1 MLQNAGV
8 TAPEIGMKRLKL
20 ALLLGLTLAAQQAV
34 AATRIVIGTV
44 PNVGDGPLICAMERG
59 YFREQ
64 DIEVDIA
71 PFKTA
76 SEMTPLM
83 VRGDLAMMG
92 GGVSVSFFNSIAQGL
107 PLRYFV
113 NRGQAPVWHS
123 IVVRKGLEGKIKGA
137 KDLKGLRIATSAAG
151 GLSEY
156 ELGKT
161 LETASLSLDD
171 VETKHLGMPQSVAAI
186 QTGAVDAGVF
196 VGPFDTAAIQGGGF
210 HLLYADEMVKPR
222 MEVSGLIY
230 NQDWA
235 TKNAAALDR
244 FTLAYIKGVRC
255 FLDAEQPG
263 PAHEEMIDGFVKY
276 SAIKD
281 RAIYADM
288 KWTAINPNGRVEV
301 DSLMDQQDFYMRR
314 GYLKQKLS
322 AEAMFDP
329 GPVERALKILGER
342 PR

>member
-1 MLQNAGV
+1 
-8 TAPEIGMKRLKL
+8 MKRLKW
-20 ALLLGLTLAAQQAV
+20 ALLLGLALVAQQAA
-34 AATRIVIGTV
+34 AATKIVIGTV
-44 PNVGDGPLICAMERG
+44 PNIGDGPLICGIERG
-59 YFREQ
+59 YFKEQ
-64 DIEVDIA
+64 DVEVDIV

-92 GGVSVSFFNSIAQGL
+92 GGVSASFFNGAAQGL

-123 IVVRKGLEGKIKGA
+123 IVVRKGLEGKVKGA

-161 LETASLSLDD
+161 LETAGLSLED

-186 QTGAVDAGVF
+186 QSGAVDAGVF

-222 MEVSGLIY
+222 MEVSGLMY
-230 NQDWA
+230 NIDWA
-235 TKNAAALDR
+235 AKNAAALDA
-244 FTLAYIKGVRC
+244 FTVAYIKGVRC
-255 FLDAEQPG
+255 FLDAEKPG
-263 PAHEEMIDGFVKY
+263 PLHEEMIDGFVKY

-288 KWTAINPNGRVEV
+288 KWTAIHRDGRVEI
-301 DSLMDQQDFYMRR
+301 DSLMDMQDFYIKR
-314 GYLKQKLS
+314 GYLTKKMSVETL
-322 AEAMFDP
+322 FDP
-329 GPVERALKILGER
+329 GPVERALKILGAQQK
-342 PR
+342 

>member
-1 MLQNAGV
+1 MVENVVLA
-8 TAPEIGMKRLKL
+8 TMEIGMRRLKMG
-20 ALLLGLTLAAQQAV
+20 LLLGLALFAQQAA
-34 AATRIVIGTV
+34 AATKIVIGTV
-44 PNVGDGPLICAMERG
+44 PNIGDGPLICGIERG

-64 DIEVDIA
+64 DVEVDIV

-83 VRGDLAMMG
+83 ARGDLAMMG
-92 GGVSVSFFNSIAQGL
+92 GGVSASFFNSVAQGL

-113 NRGQAPVWHS
+113 NRGQAPVWHG
-123 IVVRKGLEGKIKGA
+123 IVVRKGLEGKVRNA

-161 LETASLSLDD
+161 LETAGLSLDD
-171 VETKHLGMPQSVAAI
+171 VDTKHLGMPQSVAAI
-186 QTGAVDAGVF
+186 QSGAVDAGVF
-196 VGPFDTAAIQGGGF
+196 VGPFDTAAIQSGGF
-210 HLLYADEMVKPR
+210 LLLYADELVKPR

-230 NQDWA
+230 NTTWA
-235 TKNAAALDR
+235 AKNGAALDR

-255 FLDAEQPG
+255 FLDAEKPG
-263 PAHEEMIDGFVKY
+263 PLREEMIDGFVKY

-288 KWTAINPNGRVEV
+288 KWTAIHRDGRVEV
-301 DSLMDQQDFYMRR
+301 DSLMDMQDFYIRR
-314 GYLKQKLS
+314 GYITKKLG
-322 AEAMFDP
+322 ADALFDP
-329 GPVERALKILGER
+329 GPVERALKILGVEQK
-342 PR
+342 

>member
-1 MLQNAGV
+1 MMQN
-8 TAPEIGMKRLKL
+8 TALAASEIGMKRLKL
-20 ALLLGLTLAAQQAV
+20 ALLLGLTLLAQHAA
-34 AATRIVIGTV
+34 AATKIVIGTV
-44 PNVGDGPLICAMERG
+44 PNIGDGPLICGTERG

-64 DIEVDIA
+64 DIEVDIV
-71 PFKTA
+71 PFKTG

-92 GGVSVSFFNSIAQGL
+92 GGVSVSFFNSVAQGM

-123 IVVRKGLEGKIKGA
+123 IVVRKGLESKVKSA
-137 KDLKGLRIATSAAG
+137 KDLKGLRIATSAVG

-161 LETASLSLDD
+161 LETVGLNLDD
-171 VETKHLGMPQSVAAI
+171 IEGKHLSMPQSVAAI

-196 VGPFDTAAIQGGGF
+196 VGPFDTAAIQSGGF
-210 HLLYADEMVKPR
+210 HLLYADELVKPR

-230 NQDWA
+230 NSQWA
-235 TKNAAALDR
+235 AKNAAALDR
-244 FTLAYIKGVRC
+244 FTVAYIRGVRC

-263 PAHEEMIDGFVKY
+263 PLREEMIDGFIKY
-276 SAIKD
+276 SPIKD

-288 KWTAINPNGRVEV
+288 KWTAIHPDGKVEV
-301 DSLMDQQDFYMRR
+301 DSLMDMQDFYARR
-314 GYLKQKLS
+314 GYLTKKLPLD
-322 AEAMFDP
+322 ALFDP
-329 GPVERALKILGER
+329 GPVERALRVLGVR